1 MTSKISDVKAFSVSY
16 MGGRGCGSK
25 PAWMGAGV
33 SGMMVTWAGGRGE
46 MIVTI
51 IITFLIN
58 MMIIRWQSW
67 DLAPFSFPFL
77 TSSLG
82 HIGIAGDDWIMTVM
96 MTNNIRM
103 VINDDDD

>member
-82 HIGIAGDDWIMTVM
+82 LIGIAGGDWIMTVM

-103 VINDDDD
+103 VINDDD

>member
-103 VINDDDD
+103 VINDDD

>member
-1 MTSKISDVKAFSVSY
+1 

-33 SGMMVTWAGGRGE
+33 SGMMVTWAGGRKE

-51 IITFLIN
+51 IIIFLIN

-82 HIGIAGDDWIMTVM
+82 LIGIAGGDWIMTVM

-103 VINDDDD
+103 LINDDDD

>member
-51 IITFLIN
+51 IITFFYKYDDNKVAIMGLG
-58 MMIIRWQSW
+58 S
-67 DLAPFSFPFL
+67 LLFSLPHFL
-77 TSSLG
+77 TG
-82 HIGIAGDDWIMTVM
+82 TYRYCW
-96 MTNNIRM
+96 
-103 VINDDDD
+103 

>member
-1 MTSKISDVKAFSVSY
+1 
-16 MGGRGCGSK
+16 
-25 PAWMGAGV
+25 
-33 SGMMVTWAGGRGE
+33 
-46 MIVTI
+46 
-51 IITFLIN
+51 

-103 VINDDDD
+103 LINDDDD